1 MAEQGNS
8 LNRSDPR
15 RSSQQQNSATDEAVT
30 TTRIALGIEYNGSQ
44 FNGYQLQTSG
54 TRTVQGELEKALSK
68 VAAEPIR
75 LSCAGRTDTGVHATG
90 QVVHFDTHAKR
101 ELKAWMLGG
110 NTNLP
115 RDIAVHWVRQVSD
128 DVSARF
134 SAVSRSYRYLLYNRK
149 VRPAVFQHNVAW
161 SFESLDAE
169 KMHEAAQLLLGERDF
184 SAFRS
189 SQCQAKHANRE
200 MQAITVQR
208 MSDYIVMDVKANAF
222 LHHMVRNIMGT
233 LMVVGRGEQ
242 PVSWVADVLE
252 GCDRKV
258 AGMTASAA
266 GLYLVDVEYPEHHG
280 LPQRSGWLPDIC

>member
-1 MAEQGNS
+1 MTEQDSSLKRNDPKRNS
-8 LNRSDPR
+8 
-15 RSSQQQNSATDEAVT
+15 QHENSVTGEAV

-128 DVSARF
+128 DFSARF

-161 SFESLDAE
+161 SFETLHAE
-169 KMHEAAQLLLGERDF
+169 KMHDAAQLLLGERDF
-184 SAFRS
+184 SAFCS

-200 MQAITVQR
+200 MQAITVRR
-208 MSDYIVMDVKANAF
+208 MSDYIVMDIKANAF

-242 PVSWVADVLE
+242 PVSWVADVVE

-280 LPQRSGWLPDIC
+280 LPERSGWLPDIC